1 MKIEKIK
8 KNKLINFLVTSEE
21 LAIIEKV
28 CAKYGLKKSE
38 WIRFSAMN
46 FKPTAKDVS
55 SLKQSGLHI
64 VKG

>member
-1 MKIEKIK
+1 MKIQKIK
-8 KNKLINFLVTSEE
+8 KNKLVNFLVTPEE

-38 WIRFSAMN
+38 WIRFSAMH
-46 FKPTAKDVS
+46 FKPTSKDLG